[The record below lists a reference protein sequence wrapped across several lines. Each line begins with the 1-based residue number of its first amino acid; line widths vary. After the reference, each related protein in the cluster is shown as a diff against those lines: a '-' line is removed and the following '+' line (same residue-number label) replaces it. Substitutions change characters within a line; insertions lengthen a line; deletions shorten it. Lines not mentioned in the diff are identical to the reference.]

1 MSNCIGGNC
10 APAPGWRAA
19 EMGRGRGHVAEVRSA
34 EPRVRGQAVAREA
47 MGLTV
52 KTAEGDTV
60 EISFASMSRARTN
73 GVVSQSKAA
82 YSVSVSVEGSLS
94 DEETAQIGA
103 LMEKLV
109 AGARAG
115 EAALPE
121 DSEWSSIQSYGFAY
135 QSSER
140 MRGTAFS
147 AVY

>member
-1 MSNCIGGNC
+1 
-10 APAPGWRAA
+10 
-19 EMGRGRGHVAEVRSA
+19 MGRGRGHAADVRSA
-34 EPRVRGQAVAREA
+34 EPRVRGQAVARES
-47 MGLTV
+47 MGFTV

-73 GVVSQSKAA
+73 GVVSQSQAA

-109 AGARAG
+109 AGARSGQAVT
-115 EAALPE
+115 PE

-135 QSSER
+135 RSSER
-140 MRGTAFS
+140 MRATAFS
-147 AVY
+147 ALY